1 MALEIAAGPSV
12 DGPEW
17 CSVGLSHEGPGACVR
32 PVGGRTCGL
41 PEDKVCAPDHNLWRN
56 YTHVATRCRGTLDLS
71 PDICKTPNRRV
82 AVTSPVTLAPWG
94 TEPEPG
100 LKPRWRAGV
109 TRQVGRISDL
119 RVRDGMQ
126 LCRRGVK
133 CAAQDSA
140 ATEWANPCRE
150 MTTCDQDDV
159 RSNGVAFGCVSP
171 AQADAAPSRWHCC
184 TRQMALLHTALLDTA
199 PLQTAPRRAEH
210 LPTHPHHV
218 RIPTFSVRRPT
229 WPSEAPAPV
238 DACGNVARRNPA
250 WLWMIPATLPARDRC
265 ACGRFRQPR
274 PHEHGNI
281 SQQGRRAPG
290 PEPGPTE

>member
-56 YTHVATRCRGTLDLS
+56 YTLVATRCRGTLDLS

-126 LCRRGVK
+126 LCTRGVK

-171 AQADAAPSRWHCC
+171 AQADATPSRWHCC
-184 TRQMALLHTALLDTA
+184 RRHCCRRHCCTRDCCTRHRSVLSICQRIHTMCAYRRSQCAGPPGRARLPLLWTL
-199 PLQTAPRRAEH
+199 
-210 LPTHPHHV
+210 V
-218 RIPTFSVRRPT
+218 
-229 WPSEAPAPV
+229 
-238 DACGNVARRNPA
+238 
-250 WLWMIPATLPARDRC
+250 ATLPAGIPRG
-265 ACGRFRQPR
+265 CG
-274 PHEHGNI
+274 
-281 SQQGRRAPG
+281 
-290 PEPGPTE
+290 